1 MTDTSAILSSLSP
14 GAGPASSATRAQSQI
29 AGNFQTFL
37 KLLTTQL
44 QYQDPMSPMD
54 SNEFTAQ
61 LVQFAGV
68 EQSIATNKNL
78 ENLVN
83 FALANATSAAVG
95 YLGREVTAGGETAT
109 LGSEGAHWSY
119 TLPRAAASNNITIV
133 DTAGKVI
140 YKGQGAVT
148 QGEHTFAWDGRTS
161 TGQAAPP
168 GSYKILIA
176 AKDPGGNDIAVAPQ
190 VKGVVSS
197 VDIEGGTPMLNVG
210 GVKLKLAD
218 VISVGAAP
226 APTTTTSSDN

>member
-14 GAGPASSATRAQSQI
+14 GAGSASGAERAKSQI
-29 AGNFQTFL
+29 AGNFETFL

-95 YLGREVTAGGETAT
+95 YLGREVTAGGEIAS

-119 TLPRAAASNNITIV
+119 TLPRAAASNAITIV
-133 DTAGKVI
+133 DSAGKAI
-140 YKGQGAVT
+140 FKGDGALAM
-148 QGEHTFAWDGRTS
+148 GEHTFAWDGRTS
-161 TGQAAPP
+161 TGGVAPP

-176 AKDPGGNDIAVAPQ
+176 AKDPGGNDIAAAPM

-197 VDIEGGTPMLNVG
+197 VDIADGTPMLNVG

-218 VISVGAAP
+218 VISVSP
-226 APTTTTSSDN
+226 APIVTPTP